1 MRKGVLRSKAR
12 LLIYS
17 VFHGWTWGIM
27 ASDVNMYA
35 NLTDRIPN
43 NPPEN
48 IFYGKEESARART
61 GIMIGDGSVLL
72 RRASS

>member
-1 MRKGVLRSKAR
+1 
-12 LLIYS
+12 
-17 VFHGWTWGIM
+17 M

-35 NLTDRIPN
+35 NLRDRIPN

-48 IFYGKEESARART
+48 ILYGKAESARGRT
-61 GIMIGDGSVLL
+61 GIMIGSGSVLL

>member
-1 MRKGVLRSKAR
+1 
-12 LLIYS
+12 
-17 VFHGWTWGIM
+17 M
-27 ASDVNMYA
+27 ASDVNMCA
-35 NLTDRIPN
+35 NSTDRIPN

-48 IFYGKEESARART
+48 IFYGKEESARGRT